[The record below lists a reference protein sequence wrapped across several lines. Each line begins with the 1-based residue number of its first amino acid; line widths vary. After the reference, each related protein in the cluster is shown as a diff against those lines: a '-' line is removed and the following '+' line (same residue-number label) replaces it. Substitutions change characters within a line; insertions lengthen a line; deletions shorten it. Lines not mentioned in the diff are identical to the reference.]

1 VSVPGFENQPNR
13 TNVLQVLG
21 RIEEENQLRMGT
33 RPNRSVN
40 ARAFVPALLLALLAA
55 AVLPSVAQAHHSPPV
70 QFQALLATTAPNV
83 NGQIDS
89 GEWVDTPSYAVNFG
103 GMVGTVRFKHVG
115 GYLYGALNVA
125 DNGVGTKKATFL
137 FDDNHNGVLD
147 PGEDAIAVTGG
158 SGDSDFYYSTAG
170 SAGAGLYSDRST
182 SGTNPPGGGREDV
195 VARTT
200 DANGSVTFE
209 FRHPLCSSDT
219 VHDFCLTPGSTAG
232 VDLQYQSG
240 AVFGSYPGASPQNAS
255 DWGDLTIS
263 GVPAAIG
270 RIVFESNRDGNL
282 EVYKMNADG
291 TGVARM
297 TQNAAADTM
306 PSISPDGLRVAFT
319 SDRDGNREIYVMGI
333 NSANIMRLTTNT
345 ATDEQPAWSP
355 DGTKIAYTSY
365 VTGNAEIFVMNAD
378 GTGKANV
385 TNNTAA
391 DTAATWSPDGTQI
404 AFTSTRAGNAE
415 IYRTNA
421 NGSGTPTRL
430 TNSQKID
437 SDPDWSPDGSKIAF
451 FSDRG
456 PKGSVWTMSASTGS
470 NVTNLTRASV
480 LDSDPS
486 WSPDGAR
493 IAFTRDAG
501 GGSTNVWSANADGS
515 GQINLTGIGG
525 HNAFPDWGPFATGPE
540 SATVAIEGAASSLPG
555 AISARIANIP
565 LDAIRGQTGTSSAAP
580 LGGIPLGGIPLGGI
594 PLGGIPLGGIPLGGI
609 GFTAD
614 NLNQNGLGGVPLSTI
629 PLVLPDTWE
638 AHLALDPAFK
648 GTPPQNVT
656 LAQVLGTPVVAG
668 INLENLTLGSS
679 PLGGIPLAGIALGG
693 LPLGGIP
700 LGGIAGSTEDQNL
713 ADWCAFINQQ
723 PGFSCP
729 NGDSLIGQTMLGLSL
744 EGVPL
749 GGIPLGGIP
758 LGGIPLGGIP
768 LGGIPVGTPLGGIPL
783 GGINLMGTPLGGI
796 PLGGID
802 MSVSP
807 LGGIQLGSIPLS
819 AKNAILIC
827 PTGNFLCANTDTLA
841 AAEAAGA
848 IKPTALLQDLGYYK
862 DASGQDITLA
872 NLIRGLPPSTTLE
885 DLLGTVLLKA
895 AYDWEAL
902 PLPGFPLQDFST
914 DGGVITYMVPFT
926 VEGIGPR
933 VGGQVSVRLPA
944 GARYVLGS
952 TVLSGGTG
960 IATGEPTL
968 NAPQNQLTW
977 AITGIQLGTPYTLTF
992 RAKPGLSLGV
1002 ESASAEIV
1010 ANGLNGTFQSPSA
1023 ATTMITE
1030 PGEPANGDPSTAPSI
1045 QDSTLYLGYTSS
1057 GSDRD
1062 FFHIQASPGEQLTI
1076 HLSHLAVDDDL
1087 VVYGPDIAPLRTPH
1101 AGQTASFAG
1110 DVPFELGQR
1119 TQSIT
1124 PEALRD
1130 VPQNAAG
1137 QPALDVSDNRGLAD
1151 EEVSVVS
1158 PNGGTYTIQ
1167 VSSFDGGYSN
1177 DPWLLRVDRAPAI
1190 QLPTACTNPPA
1201 TGGGVTKTMPSVP
1214 ANASTLYLFAS
1225 KRFGDLYGLQA
1236 ENDVWNGLQ
1245 TLAARTDAA
1254 GGAVIP
1260 VDANGPVQN
1269 ALAARAADPCSFA
1282 KANDV
1287 VRAVGTLLDD
1297 PLVVR
1302 PSVRYIVVV
1311 GDDAAGVPFGRVLDN
1326 TSFANERGYTS
1337 TFYNGSANNQ
1347 YLSTYARG
1355 FLPTDDALGDV
1366 NYPGTG
1372 PYVPELAVGR
1382 LVETPSDIL
1391 AQINQYVT
1399 RNGSISPAK
1408 ALTTGYDFLTDGASQ
1423 IAASFAARLGSANSQ
1438 TLINESWSKFDA
1450 LNALFPATNPP
1461 QIASVNAHYDHFRAL
1476 PANENAA
1483 HREDILLTSADVAP
1497 GSTSGRVIF
1506 TMGCHSVLP
1515 VSDFVVGDPLKAD
1528 WSQAYARGGA
1538 IVYMGNTGYGL
1549 GDTAAVLYS
1558 EKLNVLFANRLD
1570 GSMTVGQALAF
1581 AKQEYASTPTQSGYH
1596 SKVIDEATMMG
1607 LPMYSVGSGTPPAP
1621 PQPPVPT
1628 TDSATGLPST
1638 PFSVNP
1644 SFTRVDTANGSYY
1657 VSDDSFAENRRPIE
1671 PTARL
1676 DITQPG
1682 LVAHGALIT
1691 GLTSVDQNGFN
1702 AAFSRVVED
1711 LSGFSPELAGDSIF
1725 PTKLQWI
1732 GTIATLTGTRQRLGL
1747 FTGQFRS
1754 DGTPD
1759 AEGIGTQRR
1768 YTSMSGTVFYALP
1781 NVADFSPPSFGP
1793 VTVSA
1798 VGGNVAFDVN
1808 VADDGGAANVK
1819 RVFTL
1824 YKDATGLWKSVE
1836 MSRNGSR
1843 WTGAAPFSG
1852 STVEWFMQA
1861 VDGAGN
1867 TSVTS
1872 NKSAGKS
1879 VSVEPPTGTIQA
1891 QPSGPQTNGWFTDS
1905 VTVALSGAP
1914 GITYS
1919 LDGAPF
1925 TSGTSLVISGTGVHT
1940 LDFQGTDG
1948 SHGSLDVPIDTS
1960 PPTVEVNATY
1970 GIGEI
1975 AYVICADAGSGIAV
1989 CNPQTPLDTSTI
2001 GTKTVTVHAED
2012 RAGHVFDATLTYTVV
2027 GFTFVGFAPPI
2038 ANPPVLN
2045 DANGGSSIP
2054 VKFSLTGFHGL
2065 DVLAQ
2070 GYPQSQPIDCTTGA
2084 PTGAATPTSRLSFA
2098 YDPLADQYIYTWNT
2112 DVAWNGTC
2120 RQLIVQLDDG
2130 TVKRANFR
2138 FH

>member
-1 VSVPGFENQPNR
+1 MLRPGLWRNR
-13 TNVLQVLG
+13 
-21 RIEEENQLRMGT
+21 
-33 RPNRSVN
+33 RSS
-40 ARAFVPALLLALLAA
+40 ARAFLPGLLLALVAA
-55 AVLPSVAQAHHSPPV
+55 AVFPSLAQAHHSPPV
-70 QFQALLATTAPNV
+70 QFQALVAATTPNV
-83 NGQIDS
+83 NGQIDP
-89 GEWVDTPSYAVNFG
+89 GEWTDTPSYGVNFG
-103 GMVGTVRFKHVG
+103 GMVGTVRFKQAG
-115 GYLYGALNVA
+115 GFLYGALNID
-125 DNGVGTKKATFL
+125 DNGVGPKKATFL
-137 FDDNHNGVLD
+137 FDDNHNGVKD
-147 PGEDAIAVTGG
+147 PGEDAVVVTGG
-158 SGDSDFYYSTAG
+158 GGESDFYYSSAG
-170 SAGAGLYSDRST
+170 STGAGLYSDRSV
-182 SGTNPPGGGREDV
+182 SGTNPPGGGTDDV

-219 VHDFCLTPGSTAG
+219 VHDFCLTPGSTVG
-232 VDLQYQSG
+232 VQLQYQSG
-240 AVFGSYPGASPQNAS
+240 PVFGGYPGASPLDAN
-255 DWGDLTIS
+255 DWADLTIA

-270 RIVFESNRDGNL
+270 RIVFESSRDGNL
-282 EVYKMNADG
+282 EIYRMNADG
-291 TGVARM
+291 SGVGRM

-319 SDRDGNREIYVMGI
+319 SNRDGNREIYVMSI
-333 NSANIMRLTTNT
+333 NSANLTRLTMNT

-355 DGTKIAYTSY
+355 DGTKIAYTST
-365 VTGNAEIFVMNAD
+365 VTGNSDIFVMNAD
-378 GTGKANV
+378 GTGKVNV
-385 TNNTAA
+385 TNNPAQ
-391 DTAATWSPDGTQI
+391 DTGATWSPDGAQL
-404 AFTSTRAGNAE
+404 AFSSTRAGNPE
-415 IYRTNA
+415 IYRANA

-430 TNSQKID
+430 TNSNRTD
-437 SDPDWSPDGSKIAF
+437 SDPDWSPNGTKIAF
-451 FSDRG
+451 YSDRG
-456 PKGSVWTMSASTGS
+456 SKASVWTINVSDGS
-470 NVTNLTRASV
+470 SPTNLTRATV

-486 WSPDGAR
+486 WSPNGTR

-501 GGSTNVWSANADGS
+501 GGSTNVWSANADGT
-515 GQINLTGIGG
+515 GQVNLTGIGG
-525 HNAFPDWGPFATGPE
+525 HNAFPDWGPYATGPE
-540 SATVAIEGAASSLPG
+540 SATVSIEGPATSLPG
-555 AISARIANIP
+555 AVSAAIANIP
-565 LDAIRGQTGTSSAAP
+565 LDAIRGETGTTSAAP

-609 GFTAD
+609 GFTAE
-614 NLNQNGLGGVPLSTI
+614 NLSQNGLGGVPLATI

-656 LAQVLGTPVVAG
+656 LGQVLGTPVVAG
-668 INLENLTLGSS
+668 IDLEDLTLGSS

-700 LGGIAGSTEDQNL
+700 LGGIANTPPDQNR

-723 PGFSCP
+723 PGFTCP

-807 LGGIQLGSIPLS
+807 LGGIPLGGIPLS
-819 AKNAILIC
+819 ARNAILVC
-827 PTGNFLCANTDTLA
+827 PTGNFVCADTDTLG

-848 IKPTALLQDLGYYK
+848 IRPTALLQDLGYYK

-872 NLIRGLPPSTTLE
+872 ELVRGLPPSTTLE
-885 DLLGTVLLKA
+885 DLLGTILLRT

-914 DGGVITYMVPFT
+914 DGGVVTYTVPFT

-933 VGGQVSVRLPA
+933 VGGQVSVNLPA
-944 GARYVLGS
+944 GARYVRGS
-952 TVLSGGTG
+952 TQLTGGGG

-968 NAPQNQLTW
+968 SSPQNQLTW
-977 AITGIQLGTPYTLTF
+977 TITGIQLGTPYTLTF
-992 RAKPGLSLGV
+992 RAKPGLSLGQ
-1002 ESASAEIV
+1002 ESASAQIV
-1010 ANGLNGTFQSPSA
+1010 ANGLNGTFQAPSA

-1030 PGEPANGDPSTAPSI
+1030 PGEPANGDPSTAQTA

-1062 FFHIQASPGEQLTI
+1062 FFQIQASPGEQLTI
-1076 HLSHLAVDDDL
+1076 HLSHLHVDDDL

-1101 AGQTASFAG
+1101 PGATAPFVG
-1110 DVPFELGQR
+1110 DVPFVLGQR

-1130 VPQNAAG
+1130 VPQNALG
-1137 QPALDVSDNRGLAD
+1137 QPALDISDNRGLAD

-1158 PNGGTYTIQ
+1158 PGGGTYTIQ

-1177 DPWLLRVDRAPAI
+1177 EPWLLRVDSAPAVP
-1190 QLPTACTNPPA
+1190 LPSTCTNPPA
-1201 TGGGVTKTMPSVP
+1201 TGGGVTKPMPSVP

-1260 VDANGPVQN
+1260 VDASAAVQN
-1269 ALAARAADPCSFA
+1269 ALGARAADPCSVA

-1287 VRAVGTLLDD
+1287 VRAVGALLDD
-1297 PLVVR
+1297 PLVVT
-1302 PSVRYIVVV
+1302 PSVKYIVVV

-1337 TFYNGSANNQ
+1337 TFFGNANNQ

-1355 FLPTDDALGDV
+1355 YLPTDDPLGDV
-1366 NYPGTG
+1366 NYRGAG

-1382 LVETPSDIL
+1382 LVESPSDIL

-1399 RNGSISPAK
+1399 RNGSITPAK
-1408 ALTTGYDFLTDGASQ
+1408 ALTTGYDFLTDGSTQ
-1423 IAASFAARLGSANSQ
+1423 IAASLAARLGSSNSQ
-1438 TLINESWSKFDA
+1438 SLINDSWSKFDA
-1450 LNALFPATNPP
+1450 LNALFPASNPP
-1461 QIASVNAHYDHFRAL
+1461 QIASLNAHYDHFRAL
-1476 PANENAA
+1476 PADENAA

-1497 GSTSGRVIF
+1497 GSTSGRLIF
-1506 TMGCHSVLP
+1506 TMGCHSAVP
-1515 VSDFVVGDPLKAD
+1515 VSDFVAGDPLKAD

-1558 EKLNVLFANRLD
+1558 EKLNVLFANMLD
-1570 GSMTVGQALAF
+1570 GSMTVGQALTF
-1581 AKQEYASTPTQSGYH
+1581 AKQEYAATPTQSGYH

-1607 LPMYSVGSGTPPAP
+1607 LPMYRVGSGTPPAP
-1621 PQPPVPT
+1621 PLPPVPT

-1638 PFSVNP
+1638 AFSITP
-1644 SFTRVDTANGSYY
+1644 SFTRVDTPNGSYY
-1657 VSDDSFAENRRPIE
+1657 TSDDSFAENRRPIE
-1671 PTARL
+1671 PTAKL
-1676 DITQPG
+1676 DITQPD
-1682 LVAHGALIT
+1682 LVAHGALLT
-1691 GLTSVDQNGFN
+1691 GLTSVDQTGFD

-1711 LSGFSPELAGDSIF
+1711 LSAFSPELVGDAIF

-1732 GTIATLTGTRQRLGL
+1732 GTVATPNGTRQRLGL

-1754 DGTPD
+1754 DGVPE
-1759 AEGIGTQRR
+1759 AQGIGTQRR
-1768 YTSMSGTVFYALP
+1768 FTSLSGTVFYAP
-1781 NVADFSPPSFGP
+1781 PSVTDFSPPSFGP

-1798 VGGNVAFDVN
+1798 VGGNVAFDVDVTDN
-1808 VADDGGAANVK
+1808 GGAANVK
-1819 RVFTL
+1819 RVLTL
-1824 YKDATGLWKSVE
+1824 YKDATGVWKSIE

-1843 WTGAAPFSG
+1843 WTGAGPLAGPD
-1852 STVEWFMQA
+1852 VEWFIQA

-1891 QPSGPQTNGWFTDS
+1891 QPSGQQTNGWFTDS
-1905 VTVALSGAP
+1905 VPVTISGAP
-1914 GITYS
+1914 GISYS

-1925 TSGTSLVISGTGVHT
+1925 TPGTSLVISGTGVHT

-1948 SHGSLDVPIDTS
+1948 SHGSLDVPIDSS

-1970 GIGEI
+1970 GIGEV
-1975 AYVICADAGSGIAV
+1975 AFVLCADAGSGIAV
-1989 CNPQTPLDTSTI
+1989 CTPTSPLDTSTT

-2012 RAGHVFDATLTYTVV
+2012 RAGHVFDATLTYMVT
-2027 GFTFVGFAPPI
+2027 GYTFSGFAPPI
-2038 ANPPVLN
+2038 EDLPVMSDDN
-2045 DANGGSSIP
+2045 AGRTIP
-2054 VKFSLTGFHGL
+2054 VKFSLAGFHGL
-2065 DVLAQ
+2065 DVFAQ
-2070 GYPQSQPIDCTTGA
+2070 GFPKSQPIDCSTGA
-2084 PTGAATPTSRLSFA
+2084 PTGAATPTTSSLGLA
-2098 YDPLADQYIYTWNT
+2098 YDPPADQYTYWWNT
-2112 DVAWNGTC
+2112 NGAWSGTC
-2120 RQLIVQLDDG
+2120 RQLIVLLKDG
-2130 TVKRANFR
+2130 TEKRANFR